1 MKNPDLVTLKGQNED
16 YDLKLN
22 QKYAEFGLWTAGSI
36 ALVFSLYFITSKK
49 NE

>member
-16 YDLKLN
+16 YDFKLN
-22 QKYAEFGLWTAGSI
+22 QKYTEFGLWTAGSI
-36 ALVFSLYFITSKK
+36 ALVVSLYFISSKK